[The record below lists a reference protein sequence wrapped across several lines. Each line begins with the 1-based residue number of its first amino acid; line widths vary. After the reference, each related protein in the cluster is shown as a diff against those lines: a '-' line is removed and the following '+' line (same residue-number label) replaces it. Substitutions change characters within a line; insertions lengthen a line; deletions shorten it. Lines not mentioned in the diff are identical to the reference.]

1 MTYWLSHGQLR
12 VVLVFTHHCAVLLS
26 IGSSGTNTLATV
38 LGTESGRGL
47 PYLKGMP
54 NVCVRHLG
62 LLGPTESSRLSDR
75 LILLSFQV

>member
-12 VVLVFTHHCAVLLS
+12 VVLGFTHRYAVLFS
-26 IGSSGTNTLATV
+26 VSSSGTSTLTTV

-47 PYLKGMP
+47 LYLRKMP

-62 LLGPTESSRLSDR
+62 LLGTLRT
-75 LILLSFQV
+75 